1 VTLRGKLL
9 AAQAPLAIALV
20 VIGAVANLTNAAL
33 GRSSSTIL
41 KDNYRSVL
49 AGQRM
54 KETVERIDSAAV
66 FLLLDRRALAMQQL
80 AANQPR
86 FEAELEVQEG
96 NITEPGEREATAALR
111 ASWNRYR
118 ELVAAYAAKC
128 VAKHV
133 GRPTDDRAA
142 EDFYFE
148 HLQPAFTQVKNGAD
162 AILALNEDAMVRKS
176 DRAQRAARLFDTM
189 ILLVAASAF
198 GAGIFA
204 SATLTTRILRPLSVL
219 TQAARRLGEGDMAA
233 RARVDGQDE
242 LAGLA
247 REFNTMAGRLAR
259 YRSSSLGELLQAQQQ
274 AQAAI
279 DSLSDPILVFEADG
293 ALLSINRAAEATLKV
308 DLGGGSPLSAAEPIV
323 RDTVERLRAGVLAGK
338 AGPVPSGPSAAG
350 LDDAIR
356 VATPDG
362 EAFYLPR
369 AAAMKTEEG
378 GIVGCTIVLQDVTR
392 LMRFDELKNNLVAT
406 VAHEFRTPL
415 TSLRM
420 AIHLCAEEKVGP
432 ITDKQADLLFAAR
445 HDTQRL
451 QQIVDDL
458 LNLSRIQAGR
468 IELHARTL
476 SVDAVVAEAM
486 QSFEE
491 AMARKEIHLAS
502 EVLPGQGDILAD
514 PERIGLV
521 FSNLLGNALKYTPA
535 GGEITVRARRV
546 DGAVRFEVE
555 DSGPGVAPEYR
566 QSIFERFFRVPGSP
580 AGGAGLGLFIAREV
594 VRAHGG
600 SIGVEGT
607 PGRGAIFWFEI
618 PAPAG

>member
-1 VTLRGKLL
+1 VTLRGKLV
-9 AAQAPLAIALV
+9 AAQAPLAVALV
-20 VIGAVANLTNAAL
+20 LIGAVANLTNAAL

-49 AGQRM
+49 SGQRM
-54 KETVERIDSAAV
+54 KETLERIDSAAV
-66 FLLLDRRALAMQQL
+66 FLLLGRRALALSQV
-80 AANQPR
+80 AANEPR
-86 FEAELEVQEG
+86 FESELEVQEG

-111 ASWNRYR
+111 AAWNRYR
-118 ELVAAYAAKC
+118 NMVHQYTSASEDHGAA
-128 VAKHV
+128 
-133 GRPTDDRAA
+133 TN
-142 EDFYFE
+142 FYFE
-148 HLQPAFTQVKNGAD
+148 RLQPAFAEIKTGAD
-162 AILALNEDAMVRKS
+162 GILSINEDAMVRKS
-176 DRAQRAARLFDTM
+176 DRAQRAARLFDTI

-198 GAGIFA
+198 LGGFLA
-204 SATLTTRILRPLSVL
+204 SAVLTTRILRPLSVL
-219 TQAARRLGEGDMAA
+219 TQAARRLGEGDMEA
-233 RARVDGQDE
+233 RARVDEQDE
-242 LAGLA
+242 LGGLA
-247 REFNTMAGRLAR
+247 REFNTMATRLAR

-279 DSLSDPILVFEADG
+279 DALSDPILVFESDG
-293 ALLSINRAAEATLKV
+293 SLLSINRAAEAMLKV
-308 DLGGGSPLSAAEPIV
+308 DLGSESPFSAAEPIV
-323 RDTVERLRAGVLAGK
+323 RDTVDRVRANVLAGK
-338 AGPVPSGPSAAG
+338 TLAAAAASSAG

-356 VATPDG
+356 VAAPEG
-362 EAFYLPR
+362 EAFFLPR

-468 IELHARTL
+468 VELHARTL
-476 SVDAVVAEAM
+476 SVDAVIAEAL
-486 QSFEE
+486 QSFED
-491 AMARKEIHLAS
+491 AATRKEIQLS
-502 EVLPGQGDILAD
+502 TEVFPGQGEILAD

-521 FSNLLGNALKYTPA
+521 FSNLLSNALKYTPP
-535 GGEITVRARRV
+535 GGDVRVRARRI
-546 DGAVRFEVE
+546 DRAVRFEVE

-566 QSIFERFFRVPGSP
+566 QSIFDRFFRVPGAS

-600 SIGVEGT
+600 SIGVDG
-607 PGRGAIFWFEI
+607 PAGKGATFWFEI
-618 PAPAG
+618 PAAAG